1 MAYDPITGAYATD
14 EKSDEQ
20 IFAKAAE
27 IKKEE
32 SDSTQDTQEVDTKEE
47 FKEEKVAKLNK
58 KAILIALSC
67 AALLLFVLRFLH
79 GSSRKHKKA
88 PEKKQA
94 SDIIVPEFGNYKSRA
109 YKGGNAQTTE
119 QEAIIADVT
128 ASEEPARPAQ
138 YEFRRPQTDSAPP
151 VSSAAGTNT
160 SSYRSVASEEEML
173 ARKSAINAPIN
184 NKKASQTGL
193 QAAYGSSANPSGG
206 SANDYLAQRL
216 NNLNALQK
224 TAYESQNMQDNKQ
237 SFYEKDRNS
246 FASGYYLPKDSIW
259 SGTVIPAVLL
269 TGITTDLPGQIK
281 AQVSEN
287 VYDSSSGT
295 LLLIPQGSVLIA
307 EYNSSVSYSQK
318 RVQIAWNTLIRPD
331 GYQLNL
337 GNMNGVDNA
346 GFSGVR
352 GWVDEHLFE
361 YVKAMGIITAFT
373 AINGEFDS
381 QVKKLQNQYAA
392 NLLQQNQ
399 TVINQLGAKL
409 IDRALDIQPSIFVNS
424 GKKVNVFVNKP
435 LILPIFKK

>member
-20 IFAKAAE
+20 AFT
-27 IKKEE
+27 KKDNSTPEE
-32 SDSTQDTQEVDTKEE
+32 LEVVQNIPDTNRKED

-58 KAILIALSC
+58 KAILIALTC
-67 AALLLFVLRFLH
+67 AALLLLVLRLLKDN
-79 GSSRKHKKA
+79 GTKVKKS

-94 SDIIVPEFGNYKSRA
+94 SDIIVPEFGDYRNRA
-109 YKGGNAQTTE
+109 YQGDSKANESINTDE
-119 QEAIIADVT
+119 PIPAI
-128 ASEEPARPAQ
+128 PARPAQ
-138 YEFRRPQTDSAPP
+138 YEFRPP
-151 VSSAAGTNT
+151 VTKSIPAEHSFFQAAT
-160 SSYRSVASEEEML
+160 SEEELL
-173 ARKSAINAPIN
+173 ARKSAIAAPIN
-184 NKKASQTGL
+184 SKKSSQTGMQNTYAL
-193 QAAYGSSANPSGG
+193 SSPSQANT
-206 SANDYLAQRL
+206 NDYLAQRL
-216 NNLNALQK
+216 NSLNGLQQQ
-224 TAYESQNMQDNKQ
+224 TSYASQNMQDNKQ

-259 SGTVIPAVLL
+259 SGAVIPAVLL
-269 TGITTDLPGQIK
+269 TGINTDLPGQIK

-287 VYDSSSGT
+287 VYDSKTGT

-346 GFSGVR
+346 GLSGVK

-361 YVKAMGIITAFT
+361 YVKAIGIISAFT

-381 QVKKLQNQYAA
+381 QMKKLQNQYAA

-399 TVINQLGAKL
+399 TVINQLGSKL
-409 IDRALDIQPSIFVNS
+409 IDRAMDIQPSIFVNS
-424 GKKVNVFVNKP
+424 GQKVNVFVNKP
-435 LILPIFKK
+435 LILPVFKK